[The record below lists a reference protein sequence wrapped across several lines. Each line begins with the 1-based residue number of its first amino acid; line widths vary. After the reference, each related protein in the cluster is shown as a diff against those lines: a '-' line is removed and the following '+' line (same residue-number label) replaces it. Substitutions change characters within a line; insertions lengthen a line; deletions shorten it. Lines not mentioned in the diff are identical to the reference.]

1 MNWAIIEND
10 EVINIIVA
18 DAKFIKDNK
27 LKAICVDDMN
37 VYIGA
42 KVVDGELINPEPI
55 IIPEKVKE
63 ITDGIS

>member
-10 EVINIIVA
+10 EVTNIIVA

-37 VYIGA
+37 IYIGA
-42 KVVDGELINPEPI
+42 KLVGKELVNPEPI
-55 IIPEKVKE
+55 IIPKRVDETIPE
-63 ITDGIS
+63 

>member
-37 VYIGA
+37 IYIGA
-42 KVVDGELINPEPI
+42 KLVGKELVNPEPI
-55 IIPEKVKE
+55 IISMVINETIPE
-63 ITDGIS
+63 

>member
-27 LKAICVDDMN
+27 LNAICVDDLEIQ
-37 VYIGA
+37 IGA
-42 KVVDGELINPEPI
+42 KLINSELVNPEPI
-55 IIPEKVKE
+55 IIETPTE
-63 ITDGIS
+63 

>member
-37 VYIGA
+37 IYIGA
-42 KVVDGELINPEPI
+42 KLVDGALVNPEPI
-55 IIPEKVKE
+55 IAPRVIEDVE
-63 ITDGIS
+63 E

>member
-10 EVINIIVA
+10 EVTNIIVA

-42 KVVDGELINPEPI
+42 KLVDGELINPEPI
-55 IIPEKVKE
+55 KIPRVIDE
-63 ITDGIS
+63 DNGIA

>member
-10 EVINIIVA
+10 EVVNIIVA

-27 LKAICVDDMN
+27 LKGICVDDMN

-42 KVVDGELINPEPI
+42 KLVGKELVNPEPM
-55 IIPEKVKE
+55 IIPKRVDETIPE
-63 ITDGIS
+63 

>member
-10 EVINIIVA
+10 EVTNIIVA

-27 LKAICVDDMN
+27 LKAICVDDLN

-42 KVVDGELINPEPI
+42 KLVGKELVNPEPI
-55 IIPEKVKE
+55 ISPRVVDETLPE
-63 ITDGIS
+63 

>member
-10 EVINIIVA
+10 EVTNIIVA

-42 KVVDGELINPEPI
+42 KLVDGELINHEPI
-55 IIPEKVKE
+55 KIPRVIDE
-63 ITDGIS
+63 DNGIA

>member
-27 LKAICVDDMN
+27 LEAICVDDMN

-42 KVVDGELINPEPI
+42 KLVGKELVNP
-55 IIPEKVKE
+55 KQ
-63 ITDGIS
+63 ITILVENVEE